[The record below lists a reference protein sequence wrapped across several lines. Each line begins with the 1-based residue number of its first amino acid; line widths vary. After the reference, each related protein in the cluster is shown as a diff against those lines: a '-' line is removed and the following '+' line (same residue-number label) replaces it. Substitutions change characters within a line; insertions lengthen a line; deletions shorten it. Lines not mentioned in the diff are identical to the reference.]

1 MSIQPGFSL
10 EKRTCTWEHGHGRY
24 LYARKRP
31 SEGYMGLRERIYF
44 TLFVYYANIKVFHVI
59 YFLLFKNNNNNNNNI
74 FRFHVQSTMV
84 FLRNYAMKKRKCIL
98 EKYKNISKNIQNIS
112 YVQDEVKEIEV
123 CTNREDNQKLNNL
136 YFYLFHFC
144 KTRKLKL
151 VPQTIHE
158 S

>member
-1 MSIQPGFSL
+1 MSIQLGFSL

-84 FLRNYAMKKRKCIL
+84 FLRNYTIKKGKCIL
-98 EKYKNISKNIQNIS
+98 EKYKDISKNIQNI
-112 YVQDEVKEIEV
+112 KL
-123 CTNREDNQKLNNL
+123 CTR
-136 YFYLFHFC
+136 
-144 KTRKLKL
+144 
-151 VPQTIHE
+151 
-158 S
+158 